1 LNILKER
8 LDMNDIKSIIH
19 ENNNVMVE
27 MLDQCVADIKEAS
40 DLLIS
45 AINNGKKIIWCGNGG
60 SAADAQH
67 MAAELMGGLVSHDR
81 EPIPSIALTT
91 DTSFITA
98 WANDT
103 GYETIFSRQIDGLG
117 NVGDILIAISTSG
130 NSVNVL
136 KAIECAK
143 NKNMKIIILT
153 GETAGKMKS
162 LGDVRICIPSSN
174 TQRIQEGHLLAEHI
188 LCELMEASILNL
200 GPAQNAKATFSK

>member
-1 LNILKER
+1 
-8 LDMNDIKSIIH
+8 MNEVKSIIQ
-19 ENNNVMVE
+19 ENNTVLVK

-40 DLLIS
+40 DLSIL
-45 AINNGKKIIWCGNGG
+45 AIKNGKKIIWCGNGG

-103 GYETIFSRQIDGLG
+103 SYETIFSRQIEGLG
-117 NVGDILIAISTSG
+117 NAGDVLIAISTSG

-136 KAIECAK
+136 KAIKCAK
-143 NKNMKIIILT
+143 NKKMKIIILT
-153 GETAGKMKS
+153 GETAGKMKD
-162 LGDVRICIPSSN
+162 LGDVRICIPSTN

-200 GPAQNAKATFSK
+200 GLAQKSH

>member
-1 LNILKER
+1 
-8 LDMNDIKSIIH
+8 MNDVESIIK
-19 ENNNVMVE
+19 ENNTVLVK
-27 MLDQCVADIKEAS
+27 MLDHCVEDIKEAS

-45 AINNGKKIIWCGNGG
+45 AIKNGKKIIWCGNGG

-81 EPIPSIALTT
+81 KPIPSIALTT

-103 GYETIFSRQIDGLG
+103 SYETIFSRQIDGLG
-117 NVGDILIAISTSG
+117 NTGDVLIAISTSG

-136 KAIECAK
+136 KAIMCAK
-143 NKNMKIIILT
+143 NKNIKIIILT
-153 GETAGKMKS
+153 GETAGKMKE
-162 LGDVRICIPSSN
+162 LGDVRICIPSTN

-188 LCELMEASILNL
+188 LCELMEASILKL
-200 GPAQNAKATFSK
+200 EEAQKSH